1 MEYKLAKRTENITS
15 SEVREILKIA
25 QSPEVISFAGGMP
38 PSELFPNLE
47 FSKIA
52 AEILSGGVEALQYAP
67 TEGYAPLRRW
77 IAERMDKKWGVRR
90 FTSSNI
96 LITGGSQAGLDLT
109 SKLFLN
115 TGDCV
120 MCEEPTY
127 LTAINAFRI
136 QEAEFVNMPCDDQG
150 VVTDGL
156 EELIRARHPKMIYV
170 IPVHQNPSGRTWS
183 LERCQ
188 KFMEI
193 ITRLEVPVVEDCAYF
208 EINFDGRRHYSL
220 SMFDPKG
227 LVINLG
233 SFSKV
238 LAPGLRVAWISCC
251 EYLCKKLA
259 VLKQVS
265 DLQTSYLNQMI
276 IYGYVQNYDFDRHV
290 ADICRTYK
298 ERCELMIEE
307 LKKGLP
313 KGVSFSHPDGGMFIW
328 ISLPEFIKVRELLN
342 VCMAGREVNGKKR
355 KVAFVTGTPFYA
367 YDAQANH
374 IRLNFSNSTFDRI
387 RDGIK
392 VFCSALK
399 EAISDYYGNNKDED
413 KASASGGV
421 LRYGT

>member
-1 MEYKLAKRTENITS
+1 MEYKLAKRTENIAS

-25 QSPEVISFAGGMP
+25 QNPEVISFAGGMP
-38 PSELFPNLE
+38 PAELFPHLE
-47 FSKIA
+47 FSQIA
-52 AEILSGGVEALQYAP
+52 ADILKSGVESLQYAP
-67 TEGYAPLRRW
+67 TEGYLPLRRW
-77 IAERMDKKWGVRR
+77 IAERMDKKWGIRR

-115 TGDCV
+115 IGDCV

-150 VVTDGL
+150 VITDGL
-156 EELIRARHPKMIYV
+156 EELIRARKPKMIYV

-183 LERCQ
+183 LERCK

-193 ITRLEVPVVEDCAYF
+193 VTRCEVPVVEDCAYF
-208 EINFDGRRHYSL
+208 EINFNSQCHCSL
-220 SMFDPKG
+220 SAFDPKG
-227 LVINLG
+227 LVLSLG

-238 LAPGLRVAWISCC
+238 LAPGLRVAWISCS

-259 VLKQVS
+259 ILKQVA
-265 DLQTSYLNQMI
+265 DLQTPYLNQMI
-276 IYGYVQNYDFDRHV
+276 IHGYVQKYDFDKHV

-328 ISLPEFIKVRELLN
+328 IHLPEFVKVRELLN
-342 VCMAGREVNGKKR
+342 VCMAGKEINGEKK
-355 KVAFVTGTPFYA
+355 KVAFVTGAPFYA

-374 IRLNFSNSTFDRI
+374 VRLNFSNSTFERI
-387 RDGIK
+387 SDGIK

-399 EAISDYYGNNKDED
+399 EAIADYYGDAKEN
-413 KASASGGV
+413 ASGGV
-421 LRYGT
+421 MRCGA